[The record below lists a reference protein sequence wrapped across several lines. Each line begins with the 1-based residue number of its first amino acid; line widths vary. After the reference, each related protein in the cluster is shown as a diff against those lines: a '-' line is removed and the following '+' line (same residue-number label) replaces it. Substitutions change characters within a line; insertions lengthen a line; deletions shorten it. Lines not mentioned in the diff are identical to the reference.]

1 MIRPV
6 FTELALFLAPFV
18 VYAIYLVAT
27 KSALLTLASWPP
39 KVLATLG
46 ICALVLMIGS
56 FVYLSHFSGSP
67 PGSTYE
73 PAHVEDG
80 KFVPGGWCGERAAG
94 FAQGCRVAAGGCAG
108 ALLDVLSRDGEG
120 GPRGRRRRCECAA
133 RRADQRSSMSPPPQ
147 FRRR

>member
-18 VYAIYLVAT
+18 AYAIYLVAT
-27 KSALLTLASWPP
+27 KAALLTLASWPP

-46 ICALVLMIGS
+46 ICALLLVIGS
-56 FVYLSHFSGSP
+56 FVILAHFSGAP

-80 KFVPGGWCGERAAG
+80 QFVPG
-94 FAQGCRVAAGGCAG
+94 RV
-108 ALLDVLSRDGEG
+108 R
-120 GPRGRRRRCECAA
+120 
-133 RRADQRSSMSPPPQ
+133 
-147 FRRR
+147 